1 MNSGR
6 CAACKYLRRR
16 CPRDCIFSPYFP
28 PTNPHRFSC
37 VHRIFGAS
45 NVGKMLQQLPVELRG
60 EAAETLYYEAQCR
73 MENPVYGCVGIIT
86 QLHQQINEAER
97 ELARAQAQI
106 AFHRHASNAHRP
118 LPQQDQL
125 EVEPSAPEAVT
136 DSSWLDQNEFDVSA
150 LMSPLDPAWFL

>member
-1 MNSGR
+1 MCDQIYN
-6 CAACKYLRRR
+6 YL
-16 CPRDCIFSPYFP
+16 
-28 PTNPHRFSC
+28 
-37 VHRIFGAS
+37 
-45 NVGKMLQQLPVELRG
+45 LQQLPVELRG

-125 EVEPSAPEAVT
+125 QVEPSAPEAVT